1 MNLIYT
7 DRSVCIMAENLP
19 KEERQSQIM
28 EAAMKVITLKGFSS
42 ARIDDIVNE
51 AGLSKGAIY
60 HHYEGKKDLF
70 LALIDHW
77 ETQTFPDFYSR
88 NGKERSASDT
98 LIDFSEE
105 IIKVFKTRSYV
116 FQVEVEFWS
125 LANQDDEIRKRSQ
138 ELYEKII
145 NLFELVII
153 KGIREKEFIKVD
165 TRITAIYI
173 LSVFQGIN
181 WFCIFKD
188 NKINA
193 EDYIQKSIELI
204 LTGLKISKEK
214 TWGKQKL

>member
-19 KEERQSQIM
+19 KEARQSQIM
-28 EAAMKVITLKGFSS
+28 EAAMKVITHKGFSN

>member
-1 MNLIYT
+1 M
-7 DRSVCIMAENLP
+7 SENLP
-19 KEERQSQIM
+19 KAERKSQIM
-28 EAAMKVITLKGFSS
+28 DAAMKIITRKGFSNT
-42 ARIDDIVNE
+42 RMDDIVQE

-60 HHYEGKKDLF
+60 HHYQGKKDIF
-70 LALIDHW
+70 LALIGHW

-88 NGKERSASDT
+88 NGKERSAANT
-98 LIDFSEE
+98 IKDFASEV
-105 IIKVFKTRSYV
+105 IKVFKSRSHV
-116 FQVEVEFWS
+116 FQAEVEFWA
-125 LANQDDEIRKRSQ
+125 LANQDDEVRKRSQ

-188 NKINA
+188 KQINA
-193 EDYIQKSIELI
+193 EDYIQKSIKLI
-204 LTGLKISKEK
+204 LTGLKIS
-214 TWGKQKL
+214 

>member
-1 MNLIYT
+1 MHLIYT
-7 DRSVCIMAENLP
+7 DRSVGIMAINLP

-28 EAAMKVITLKGFSS
+28 EAAMKVITRKGFSN

-98 LIDFSEE
+98 LRDFSEE

-181 WFCIFKD
+181 WFCIFDDK
-188 NKINA
+188 KINA
-193 EDYIQKSIELI
+193 VNYIQKSIELI
-204 LTGLKISKEK
+204 INGLKIS
-214 TWGKQKL
+214 

>member
-28 EAAMKVITLKGFSS
+28 EAAMKVITHKGFSN

-98 LIDFSEE
+98 LRDFSEE

-125 LANQDDEIRKRSQ
+125 LANQDDEIRIRSQ

-181 WFCIFKD
+181 WFCIFDDK
-188 NKINA
+188 KINA
-193 EDYIQKSIELI
+193 VNYIKKSIELI
-204 LTGLKISKEK
+204 INGLKIS
-214 TWGKQKL
+214 

>member
-1 MNLIYT
+1 MNLVYT
-7 DRSVCIMAENLP
+7 DWSVCIMAENLP

-28 EAAMKVITLKGFSS
+28 EAAMKVITRKGFSN

-98 LIDFSEE
+98 LRDFSEE

-153 KGIREKEFIKVD
+153 KGIREKEFMKVD

-181 WFCIFKD
+181 WFCIFDDK
-188 NKINA
+188 KINA
-193 EDYIQKSIELI
+193 LNYIQKSIELI
-204 LTGLKISKEK
+204 INGLKIS
-214 TWGKQKL
+214 

>member
-1 MNLIYT
+1 MEGAAKNEMDLIQRY
-7 DRSVCIMAENLP
+7 
-19 KEERQSQIM
+19 RQMSLYP
-28 EAAMKVITLKGFSS
+28 ECELAV
-42 ARIDDIVNE
+42 DDIVNE

-98 LIDFSEE
+98 LRDFSEE

-181 WFCIFKD
+181 WFCIFQD

-204 LTGLKISKEK
+204 LTGLKIS
-214 TWGKQKL
+214 

>member
-1 MNLIYT
+1 MKLIYT
-7 DRSVCIMAENLP
+7 DRSVCIMAINLP

-28 EAAMKVITLKGFSS
+28 EAAMKVITRKGFSNT
-42 ARIDDIVNE
+42 RMDDIVNE
-51 AGLSKGAIY
+51 AGISKGAIY
-60 HHYEGKKDLF
+60 HHYEGKKEIF
-70 LALIDHW
+70 LALIGHW

-88 NGKERSASDT
+88 NGKERSAADT
-98 LIDFSEE
+98 LKDFASEV
-105 IIKVFKTRSYV
+105 IRVFKSRSHV
-116 FQVEVEFWS
+116 FQAEVEFWA
-125 LANQDDEIRKRSQ
+125 LANQDDEIRIRSQ

-204 LTGLKISKEK
+204 LTGLKIS
-214 TWGKQKL
+214 

>member
-1 MNLIYT
+1 
-7 DRSVCIMAENLP
+7 MAENLP

-28 EAAMKVITLKGFSS
+28 EAAMKVITRKGFSS

-98 LIDFSEE
+98 LRDFSEE

-181 WFCIFKD
+181 WFCIFDDK
-188 NKINA
+188 KINA
-193 EDYIQKSIELI
+193 VNYIQKSIELI
-204 LTGLKISKEK
+204 IKGLKIS
-214 TWGKQKL
+214 

>member
-28 EAAMKVITLKGFSS
+28 EAAMKVITRKGFSS

-98 LIDFSEE
+98 LRDFSEE

-188 NKINA
+188 SKINA
-193 EDYIQKSIELI
+193 EDYIQKSIKLI
-204 LTGLKISKEK
+204 LTGLKIS
-214 TWGKQKL
+214 

>member
-1 MNLIYT
+1 
-7 DRSVCIMAENLP
+7 MAENLP
-19 KEERQSQIM
+19 KAERKSQIM
-28 EAAMKVITLKGFSS
+28 DAAMKVITRKGFSNT
-42 ARIDDIVNE
+42 RMDDIVRE

-60 HHYEGKKDLF
+60 HHYQGKKDIF
-70 LALIDHW
+70 LALIGHW

-88 NGKERSASDT
+88 NGKERSAADT
-98 LIDFSEE
+98 LHDFASEV
-105 IIKVFKTRSYV
+105 IKVFKSRSHV
-116 FQVEVEFWS
+116 FQAEVEFWA
-125 LANQDDEIRKRSQ
+125 LANQDDEVRKRSQ

-153 KGIREKEFIKVD
+153 KGIREKEFMDVD

-204 LTGLKISKEK
+204 INGLKIS
-214 TWGKQKL
+214 

>member
-7 DRSVCIMAENLP
+7 DRSVGIMAENLP
-19 KEERQSQIM
+19 KEKRQSQIM
-28 EAAMKVITLKGFSS
+28 EAAMKVITHKGFSN

-98 LIDFSEE
+98 LRDFSEE

-153 KGIREKEFIKVD
+153 KGIREKEFMKVD

-181 WFCIFKD
+181 WFCIFDDK
-188 NKINA
+188 KINA
-193 EDYIQKSIELI
+193 LNYIQKSIELI
-204 LTGLKISKEK
+204 INGLKIS
-214 TWGKQKL
+214 